1 MRVLIVEDDVRIQK
15 FLQSNLKAEYY
26 AVDTTGCGI
35 EGLRLLQQN
44 PYDLVILDNQLPGL
58 SGHQVCMQARTT
70 GVISPIMGLSVVSG
84 VSVRVG
90 FLNAGADDCMSKPF
104 SIDELLARLR
114 ALLRRPKG
122 INGDVLQ
129 VKDLRLYVREHKV
142 TRDDDD
148 IKLTKKEFSLLEYLM
163 RNQGVVLSRGMIME
177 HVWDINADPFSY
189 TIEAHITSLRRKIR
203 DKDQYIIRTVIGCGY
218 QIVG

>member
-1 MRVLIVEDDVRIQK
+1 MVVEDDVSILK
-15 FLQSNLKAEYY
+15 FLRSNLKAECY
-26 AVDTTGCGI
+26 AVDTADCGV
-35 EGLRLLQQN
+35 EGMRLLQQHE
-44 PYDLVILDNQLPGL
+44 YDLVILDNQLPGL
-58 SGHQVCMQARTT
+58 TGCEICSQAREL
-70 GVISPIMGLSVVSG
+70 GIMVPVMGLSVISG
-84 VSVRVG
+84 AGMRVD

-104 SIDELLARLR
+104 SLDELLARLR

-142 TRDDDD
+142 TRDEED

-163 RNQGVVLSRGMIME
+163 RNQGVILSRGMILE
-177 HVWDINADPFSY
+177 HVWDMNADPFSY
-189 TIEAHITSLRRKIR
+189 TIEAHITSLRRKIG

-218 QIVG
+218 QIPA